1 MRMTAQLAGN
11 GNLSVLR
18 AACLSA
24 GMEAGGAQEM
34 RFGAGTDYRLP
45 SGVVVRISHPDHRPE
60 ARREIEA
67 AHWLTRSGVATLHT
81 LPNVRQ
87 PLEIQG
93 RTVTFWQV
101 PPLYHHGAV
110 DDMAAALLRLHS
122 LAPPTTFALG
132 QLQPFRGIAE
142 MIGTTDLFTGED
154 RRWLHDHLAE
164 LRGRWADLPNGM
176 QWCVI
181 HGEAWGR
188 DFAATVDDDVLMLNL
203 ENLSIGPPEWDLVPT
218 AIAYASLGW
227 ITSAQYARFCDTYHR
242 DVMRWPGFFLLRDIL
257 EFRMTMDAVR
267 AAGADPVHRDQARWR
282 LACIRG
288 DEGPRQWPGWL
299 PLH

>member
-11 GNLSVLR
+11 GTLSVLR
-18 AACLSA
+18 AACVSA
-24 GMEAGGAQEM
+24 GFEPGGAREV
-34 RFGAGTDYRLP
+34 RFGARTGYRLP
-45 SGVVVRISHPDHRPE
+45 SGVVVRISRPDHRPE

-67 AHWLTRSGVATLHT
+67 ARWLSASGIATLQT
-81 LPNVRQ
+81 VPDVRQ

-93 RTVTFWQV
+93 RTVTFWQA
-101 PPLYHHGAV
+101 PPPYHNVTAGDLAE
-110 DDMAAALLRLHS
+110 ALHRLHS
-122 LAPPTTFALG
+122 TAPPTTFTLG
-132 QLQPFRGIAE
+132 RLQPFLGIAQLIE
-142 MIGTTDLFTGED
+142 TADLFTGDD
-154 RRWLHDHLAE
+154 RRWLHARLAE
-164 LRGRWADLPNGM
+164 LRGRWAHLPNGM
-176 QWCVI
+176 QWGVI

-188 DFAATVDDDVLMLNL
+188 EFAATVDDGVLVLNL

-227 ITSAQYARFCDTYHR
+227 ISSAQYAGFCDAYHL
-242 DVMRWPGFFLLRDIL
+242 DVIRWPGFFLLRDIV

-267 AAGADPVHRDQARWR
+267 AAVADPIHRHQARWR

-288 DEGPRQWPGWL
+288 DEGPRQWPGWV

>member
-24 GMEAGGAQEM
+24 GMEAGGAQEV
-34 RFGAGTDYRLP
+34 RFGAGTGYRLP

-60 ARREIEA
+60 ARREIEVSR
-67 AHWLTRSGVATLHT
+67 WLTASGVAAPHT
-81 LPNVRQ
+81 LPDVRQ

-101 PPLYHHGAV
+101 PPLYQHGAL
-110 DDMAAALLRLHS
+110 DDMAQALLRLHS

-142 MIGTTDLFTGED
+142 LIATAELFTADD
-154 RRWLHDHLAE
+154 RRWLREHLTE
-164 LRGRWADLPNGM
+164 LRGRWADLPSGM

-188 DFAATVDDDVLMLNL
+188 EFAATVDHDVLMLNL
-203 ENLSIGPPEWDLVPT
+203 ENMSIGPPEWDLVPT

-227 ITSAQYARFCDTYHR
+227 ITSAQYARFCNAYHL
-242 DVMRWPGFFLLRDIL
+242 DVLRWPGFFLLRDIVEL
-257 EFRMTMDAVR
+257 RMTMDAVR
-267 AAGADPVHRDQARWR
+267 AAVADPVHLHQARWR

-288 DEGPRQWPGWL
+288 DEGPRQWPGWA